1 MVKLKNNLYYDVF
14 VVTVGGGGQLVAKP
28 GDIVDVSDIVAE
40 DLVLQG
46 FEVLNANVKK
56 EVKNG

>member
-1 MVKLKNNLYYDVF
+1 MVKLKNNLSYDVV

-28 GDIVDVSDIVAE
+28 GDIVEVSDTVAN

-46 FEVLNANVKK
+46 FELLNTNVKK